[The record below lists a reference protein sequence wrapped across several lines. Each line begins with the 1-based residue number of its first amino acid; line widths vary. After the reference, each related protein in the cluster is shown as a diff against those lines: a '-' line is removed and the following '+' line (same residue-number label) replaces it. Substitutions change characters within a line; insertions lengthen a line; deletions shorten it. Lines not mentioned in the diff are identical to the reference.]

1 MTIFKESPHKKT
13 ATMAEKSHRAIHA
26 GTPGKEEIAFKEL
39 QAKINE
45 KDILLSLANDITA
58 VRDKNDILRLIHPK
72 IKLLFDTDDI
82 FICFFDAPGETLD
95 PVLRVGGTNR
105 TRHKDYHR
113 IVNSSFPIHDGFIDV
128 ILASKDPVVVDL
140 TDFPNPPAY
149 LELAKET
156 GLTETLSIS
165 LHHAGEVIGILTL
178 WSEYSDFWTAHHKD
192 LITAIASHISL
203 VVINILASEALRD
216 REEEKTILLS
226 LSNDIAALR
235 NRNDFFQVVID
246 KLKKIFGIA
255 GFALS
260 KINEDGKTYEAF
272 KLEERH
278 AEQNPAYYEKILGD
292 KYQLSDR
299 VYTEILRSEEPVVFQ
314 VEEIAAQTNIP
325 AYVGFWQRFG
335 IRQVL
340 CAPLRVG
347 GKTIGSASFHIIEN
361 PGILKK
367 GPLVKSV
374 CAQLA
379 IKMANILAYEDIAK
393 REAEKSILL
402 SLSIDIASLK
412 NRADLFQI
420 VNSRIKA
427 VFSISQFGIVKINED
442 RLTHS
447 AFMMDLGPSVTDQI
461 DFAAVTN
468 LKYSIHDEAFSQVM
482 ASDDPV
488 LLDVDTLS
496 AIANPPAYVRFWKEV
511 GFRQLYSLVLRA
523 GGNTIGAIFFNFDSN
538 PIDDTK
544 VRLLKGI
551 CAQLSVAVAN
561 ILANEKVLQQ
571 LSEINK
577 YKQQL
582 EDEKV
587 YLKEEIESSQNY
599 TEIIGDSPEIKKV
612 FRLISQVASS
622 DSTVLL
628 LGETGTGKELIARAI
643 HNASPRKSKLMVKV
657 NCAALPAALIESE
670 LFGHERGSFTGA
682 IERRIGKFE
691 LANNGTL
698 FLDEIGEMSL
708 ELQVKLLRALQEK
721 EIERVGGKTT
731 IKTDARIIAATNRN
745 LEKLMA
751 EGKFRSD
758 LYYRLNIFPI
768 ELPSLRERRKDIP
781 TLASYFIGRY
791 AKKAGKKINTINNKV
806 LQELVQYHWPG
817 NIRELEHLIERS
829 VLLTAGDTIKE
840 IHLPRQTGSS
850 VGLAENEDGSI
861 KTMDENEKE
870 YILKVL
876 RVVKGRIGGAGG
888 AAELL
893 GLPTST
899 LNSRMKRLGIRK
911 EHLG

>member
-1 MTIFKESPHKKT
+1 MT
-13 ATMAEKSHRAIHA
+13 EKSQPVVYA
-26 GTPGKEEIAFKEL
+26 GRPGKEEIAFAEM
-39 QAKINE
+39 QANINE
-45 KDILLSLANDITA
+45 KDILLSLANDITS
-58 VRDKNDILRLIHPK
+58 VRDKKDILRLIHPK
-72 IKLLFDTDDI
+72 IKQLFDTDDI
-82 FICFFDAPGETLD
+82 FICFLDASGETLD
-95 PVLRVGGTNR
+95 PLLRVGNAKR
-105 TRHKDYHR
+105 TSHKDYDR
-113 IVNSSFPIHDGFIDV
+113 IVNTGFPIHDGFIDT
-128 ILASKDPVVVDL
+128 ILGSKDPIVVDI
-140 TDFPNPPAY
+140 TDFPNPPGY
-149 LELAKET
+149 LELATIT
-156 GLTETLSIS
+156 GLKETLSIS
-165 LHHAGEVIGILTL
+165 LRDAGEVIGVLTL
-178 WSEYSDFWTAHHKD
+178 WSENRRFWTDHHKD
-192 LITAIASHISL
+192 LIAGIASHISIL
-203 VVINILASEALRD
+203 VINILASEALRE

-226 LSNDIAALR
+226 LSNNIAALR
-235 NRNDFFQVVID
+235 NRNDFFEVVID
-246 KLKKIFGIA
+246 QLKKIFGID

-260 KINEDGKTYEAF
+260 KINHDLTTYEAF

-278 AEQNPAYYEKILGD
+278 AEQNPAYYKQIFSD
-292 KYQLSDR
+292 RYAVTDR
-299 VYTEILRSEEPVVFQ
+299 VYSAIMQSEEPVLFQ
-314 VEEIAAQTNIP
+314 VDEIAAQTNIP

-340 CAPLRVG
+340 VAPLRVG
-347 GKTIGSASFHIIEN
+347 GKIIGSASFHIISN
-361 PGILKK
+361 AAILKK
-367 GPLVKSV
+367 TSLVKSV

-379 IKMANILAYEDIAK
+379 VKVSNILAYEDIAK
-393 REAEKSILL
+393 REAEKTILL
-402 SLSIDIASLK
+402 SLSTDIASLK
-412 NRADLFQI
+412 NRIDLFRV
-420 VNSRIKA
+420 VNSRIKE
-427 VFSISQFGIVKINED
+427 VFAITQFGIVKINED
-442 RLTHS
+442 RMTHS

-468 LKYSIHDEAFSQVM
+468 LKYSINDAAFSLVM

-488 LLDVDTLS
+488 LLDVDALLE
-496 AIANPPAYVRFWKEV
+496 APNPPAYVRFWKEV
-511 GFRQLYSLVLRA
+511 GFRQLYSLALRA
-523 GGNTIGAIFFNFDSN
+523 GGDNIGAIFFNFGSD
-538 PIDDTK
+538 PIDPAK
-544 VRLLKGI
+544 VSLLKGI

-643 HNASPRKSKLMVKV
+643 HNASPRKNKLMVKV
-657 NCAALPAALIESE
+657 NCAALPASLIESE
-670 LFGHERGSFTGA
+670 LFGHERGAFTGA

-691 LANNGTL
+691 LANSGTL
-698 FLDEIGEMSL
+698 FLDEIGEMTL
-708 ELQVKLLRALQEK
+708 DLQVKLLRALQEK

-731 IKTDARIIAATNRN
+731 IKTDARIIAATNRD

-768 ELPSLRERRKDIP
+768 QLPALRERREDIP
-781 TLASYFIGRY
+781 TLASYFIARY
-791 AKKAGKKINTINNKV
+791 AKKSGKRINTINSKV
-806 LQELVQYHWPG
+806 LQELVQYQWPG

-829 VLLTAGDTIKE
+829 VLLTPGDTIKE
-840 IHLPRQTGSS
+840 IHLPRPRASS
-850 VGLAENEDGSI
+850 AGLPESEDGSI
-861 KTMDENEKE
+861 KTIDENEKE

-876 RVVKGRIGGAGG
+876 RVVKGRVGGAGG

>member
-1 MTIFKESPHKKT
+1 MT
-13 ATMAEKSHRAIHA
+13 EKSQPVVYA
-26 GTPGKEEIAFKEL
+26 GRPGKEEIAFAEMK
-39 QAKINE
+39 ANITE

-58 VRDKNDILRLIHPK
+58 VRDKKDILRLIHPK
-72 IKLLFDTDDI
+72 IKQLFDTDDI
-82 FICFFDAPGETLD
+82 FICFLDTSGETLD
-95 PVLRVGGTNR
+95 PLLRVGSAKR
-105 TRHKDYHR
+105 TSHKDYDR
-113 IVNSSFPIHDGFIDV
+113 IVNTGFPIHDGFIDT
-128 ILASKDPVVVDL
+128 ILGSKDPIVVDI

-149 LELAKET
+149 MELVTIT
-156 GLTETLSIS
+156 GLKETLSIS
-165 LHHAGEVIGILTL
+165 LRDAGQVIGVLTL
-178 WSEYSDFWTAHHKD
+178 WSENRRFWTDHHKD
-192 LITAIASHISL
+192 LIAGIASHISIL
-203 VVINILASEALRD
+203 VINILASEALRE

-226 LSNDIAALR
+226 LSNNIAALR
-235 NRNDFFQVVID
+235 NRNDFFEIVID
-246 KLKKIFGIA
+246 QLKKIFGIE
-255 GFALS
+255 GFAIS
-260 KINEDGKTYEAF
+260 KINQDLTPYEAF

-278 AEQNPAYYEKILGD
+278 AEENPAYYK
-292 KYQLSDR
+292 QNLSDRYAVTDR
-299 VYTEILRSEEPVVFQ
+299 VYTAIMQSEEPVLFQ
-314 VEEIAAQTNIP
+314 VDEIAAQTNIP
-325 AYVGFWQRFG
+325 AYVGFWQKFG

-340 CAPLRVG
+340 VAPLRVG
-347 GKTIGSASFHIIEN
+347 GKITGSASFHIISN
-361 PGILKK
+361 TNILKNIS
-367 GPLVKSV
+367 LVKSV

-379 IKMANILAYEDIAK
+379 VKVSNILAYEDIAK
-393 REAEKSILL
+393 REAEKSVLL
-402 SLSIDIASLK
+402 SLSTEIASLK
-412 NRADLFQI
+412 NRADLFRV
-420 VNSRIKA
+420 VNSRIKE
-427 VFSISQFGIVKINED
+427 VFYIPQFGIVKVNED
-442 RLTHS
+442 RVPHS

-468 LKYSIHDEAFSQVM
+468 LKYSVNDAAFSLVM

-488 LLDVDTLS
+488 LLDVNALFE
-496 AIANPPAYVRFWKEV
+496 APNPPAYVRFWKEV
-511 GFRQLYSLVLRA
+511 GFSKLYSLALRA
-523 GGNTIGAIFFNFDSN
+523 GGDNIGAIFLNFGSS
-538 PIDDTK
+538 PIDAAK
-544 VRLLKGI
+544 VGLLKGI

-561 ILANEKVLQQ
+561 ILATERVIQQ

-612 FRLISQVASS
+612 FRLITQVASS

-657 NCAALPAALIESE
+657 NCAALSATLIESE

-682 IERRIGKFE
+682 LERRIGKFE

-698 FLDEIGEMSL
+698 FLDEIGEMTL
-708 ELQVKLLRALQEK
+708 DLQVKLLRALQEK

-731 IKTDARIIAATNRN
+731 IKIDARIIAATNRD

-768 ELPSLRERRKDIP
+768 QLPALRERREDIP
-781 TLASYFIGRY
+781 TLASYFIARY
-791 AKKAGKKINTINNKV
+791 AKESGKRINTINSKV
-806 LQELVQYHWPG
+806 LQELVQYQWPG

-829 VLLTAGDTIKE
+829 VLLTPGDTIKE
-840 IHLPRQTGSS
+840 IHLPRPRGSS
-850 VGLAENEDGSI
+850 AGLPENEDGSI
-861 KTMDENEKE
+861 KTIDENEKE

-876 RVVKGRIGGAGG
+876 RVVKGRVGGAGG

>member
-1 MTIFKESPHKKT
+1 MRPTQKT
-13 ATMAEKSHRAIHA
+13 PTMPGKSQPVVYA
-26 GTPGKEEIAFKEL
+26 GRPGKEEIAFAEM
-39 QAKINE
+39 QTTINE

-72 IKLLFDTDDI
+72 IKQLFDTDDI
-82 FICFFDAPGETLD
+82 FICFLDASVETLD
-95 PVLRVGGTNR
+95 PLLRVGGS
-105 TRHKDYHR
+105 TRIKHKDYDR
-113 IVNSSFPIHDGFIDV
+113 IVNTAFPIHDGFIDT
-128 ILASKDPVVVDL
+128 ILGSKDPIVVDI

-149 LELAKET
+149 MELATNT
-156 GLTETLSIS
+156 GLKETLSIS
-165 LHHAGEVIGILTL
+165 LRHAGQVIGVFTL
-178 WSEYSDFWTAHHKD
+178 WSENRQFWTDHHKH
-192 LITAIASHISL
+192 LIADIASHISIL
-203 VVINILASEALRD
+203 VINILANEALRE

-226 LSNDIAALR
+226 LSNNIAALR
-235 NRNDFFQVVID
+235 NRDDFFEVVID
-246 KLKKIFGIA
+246 QLKKIFGIE

-260 KINEDGKTYEAF
+260 KINQDLMTYEAF

-278 AEQNPAYYEKILGD
+278 AEQNPAYYKQIFSD
-292 KYQLSDR
+292 RYAVTDR
-299 VYTEILRSEEPVVFQ
+299 VYSAIMRSEEPVLFQ
-314 VEEIAAQTNIP
+314 VDEIAAQTNIP
-325 AYVGFWQRFG
+325 VYVGFWQKFG

-340 CAPLRVG
+340 VAPLRVG
-347 GKTIGSASFHIIEN
+347 GKIVGSASFHIISN
-361 PGILKK
+361 AAILKK
-367 GPLVKSV
+367 ISLVKSV

-379 IKMANILAYEDIAK
+379 VKVSNILAYEDIAK
-393 REAEKSILL
+393 REAEKTILL
-402 SLSIDIASLK
+402 SLSTDIASLK
-412 NRADLFQI
+412 NRADLFRV
-420 VNSRIKA
+420 VNSRIKE
-427 VFSISQFGIVKINED
+427 VFAITQFGIVKINED
-442 RLTHS
+442 RTTHS

-468 LKYSIHDEAFSQVM
+468 LKYSINDAAFSLVM

-488 LLDVDTLS
+488 LLDVDALLEVP
-496 AIANPPAYVRFWKEV
+496 NPPAYVRFWKEV
-511 GFRQLYSLVLRA
+511 GFSKLYSLALRA
-523 GGNTIGAIFFNFDSN
+523 GGDNIGAIFFNFGSN
-538 PIDDTK
+538 PIDPTK
-544 VRLLKGI
+544 VSLLKGI

-561 ILANEKVLQQ
+561 ILANEKVLLQ

-657 NCAALPAALIESE
+657 NCAALPANLIESE
-670 LFGHERGSFTGA
+670 LFGHERGAFTGA

-698 FLDEIGEMSL
+698 FLDEVGEMTL
-708 ELQVKLLRALQEK
+708 DLQVKLLRALQEK

-731 IKTDARIIAATNRN
+731 IKTDARIIAATNRD
-745 LEKLMA
+745 LERLMA

-768 ELPSLRERRKDIP
+768 QLPALRERREDIP
-781 TLASYFIGRY
+781 TLASYFIARY
-791 AKKAGKKINTINNKV
+791 AKKAGKRINTINSKV
-806 LQELVQYHWPG
+806 LQELVQYQWPG

-829 VLLTAGDTIKE
+829 VLLTPGDTIKE
-840 IHLPRQTGSS
+840 IHLPRPRGSS
-850 VGLAENEDGSI
+850 AGLAENEDGSI
-861 KTMDENEKE
+861 KTIDENEKE

-876 RVVKGRIGGAGG
+876 RVVKGRVGGAGG

>member
-1 MTIFKESPHKKT
+1 MTG
-13 ATMAEKSHRAIHA
+13 KSQPVVYA
-26 GTPGKEEIAFKEL
+26 GRPGKEEIAFAEM
-39 QAKINE
+39 QTTINE

-72 IKLLFDTDDI
+72 IKRLFNTDDI
-82 FICFFDAPGETLD
+82 FICFLDASGETLD
-95 PVLRVGGTNR
+95 PLLRVGSTKR
-105 TRHKDYHR
+105 TSHKDYDR
-113 IVNSSFPIHDGFIDV
+113 IVNTGFPIHDGFIDT
-128 ILASKDPVVVDL
+128 ILGSKDPIAFDI
-140 TDFPNPPAY
+140 TGFPNPPAY
-149 LELAKET
+149 MELATVT
-156 GLTETLSIS
+156 GLKETLSIS
-165 LHHAGEVIGILTL
+165 LCHAGQVIGILTL
-178 WSEYSDFWTAHHKD
+178 WSENRHFWTDHHKN
-192 LITAIASHISL
+192 LIAGIASHISIL
-203 VVINILASEALRD
+203 VINILASEALRE

-226 LSNDIAALR
+226 LSNNIAALR
-235 NRNDFFQVVID
+235 NRNDFFEVVID
-246 KLKKIFGIA
+246 QLKKIFGIE

-260 KINEDGKTYEAF
+260 KINQDRTTYEAF

-278 AEQNPAYYEKILGD
+278 AEQNPVYYKQI
-292 KYQLSDR
+292 LSDR
-299 VYTEILRSEEPVVFQ
+299 YAVTDRVYSAIMQSEEPVLFQ
-314 VEEIAAQTNIP
+314 VDEIAALSNIP

-340 CAPLRVG
+340 VAPLRVG
-347 GKTIGSASFHIIEN
+347 GKIIGSASFHITSN
-361 PGILKK
+361 AAILKK
-367 GPLVKSV
+367 TSLVKSV

-379 IKMANILAYEDIAK
+379 VKVSNILAYEDIAK
-393 REAEKSILL
+393 REEEKTILL
-402 SLSIDIASLK
+402 SLSTDIASLK
-412 NRADLFQI
+412 NREDLFRV
-420 VNSRIKA
+420 VNSRIKE
-427 VFSISQFGIVKINED
+427 VFAITQFGIVKINED
-442 RLTHS
+442 RMTHS
-447 AFMMDLGPSVTDQI
+447 AFMMDLGPSVANQI
-461 DFAAVTN
+461 DFSAVTN
-468 LKYSIHDEAFSQVM
+468 LKYSINDAAFSMVM

-488 LLDVDTLS
+488 LLDVNALLDQP
-496 AIANPPAYVRFWKEV
+496 NPPAYVRFWKEV
-511 GFRQLYSLVLRA
+511 GFLKLYSLALRA
-523 GGNTIGAIFFNFDSN
+523 GGDNIGAIFLNFGSN
-538 PIDDTK
+538 PIDPAK
-544 VRLLKGI
+544 VSLLKGI

-657 NCAALPAALIESE
+657 NCAALPANLIESE
-670 LFGHERGSFTGA
+670 LFGHERGAFTGA

-698 FLDEIGEMSL
+698 FLDEIGEMTL
-708 ELQVKLLRALQEK
+708 DLQVKLLRALQEK
-721 EIERVGGKTT
+721 EIERVGGKMT
-731 IKTDARIIAATNRN
+731 IKIDARIIAATNRD

-768 ELPSLRERRKDIP
+768 QLPALRERREDIP
-781 TLASYFIGRY
+781 TLASYFIARY
-791 AKKAGKKINTINNKV
+791 AKKSGKRINTINSKV
-806 LQELVQYHWPG
+806 LQELVQYQWPG

-829 VLLTAGDTIKE
+829 VLLTPGDTIKE
-840 IHLPRQTGSS
+840 ILLPRPRGSS
-850 VGLAENEDGSI
+850 AGLTENEDGSI
-861 KTMDENEKE
+861 KTIDENEKE

-876 RVVKGRIGGAGG
+876 RVVKGRVGGAGG